1 MRQKMK
7 RAVLAV
13 FLAFSSLNFAF
24 ADSKLCDSKDMKE
37 MLFKLNKNA
46 PEKIDDSVTLMGA
59 ECKEGVLTYK
69 YELKDSANFK
79 ILEFKAEDIENFKY
93 KQSAILGVN
102 YCNAFRG
109 LHAYTQKVIWLYEF
123 GGKKFAEFGY
133 TPKDCKSYVR

>member
-1 MRQKMK
+1 MK
-7 RAVLAV
+7 KVGLAV
-13 FLAFSSLNFAF
+13 FSVLFSLNFAF
-24 ADSKLCDSKDMKE
+24 ADGELCESKDMKE
-37 MLFKLNKNA
+37 MILELNKNA

-69 YELKDSANFK
+69 YELKDSADFK
-79 ILEFKAEDIENFKY
+79 ISEFKAEDVENFKY

-109 LHAYTQKVIWLYEF
+109 LHVYTNKVVWVYEF
-123 GGKKFAEFGY
+123 GGKKFVEFGY